1 MKIRRH
7 SKIIEIIKE
16 NDIETQ
22 EELAL
27 RLKEKGFDVTQ
38 ATVSRDIRELN
49 LTKITDGAGRQKYAV
64 LAKNSSVAAARLNS
78 VFSTGIE
85 SINHAQNII
94 VIKTLTGMAMAVAAA
109 LDSMQNSDILGSIAG
124 DDTIF
129 CVTKNEEKAVKLT
142 ESLKTILK
150 EPLADK

>member
-1 MKIRRH
+1 M
-7 SKIIEIIKE
+7 
-16 NDIETQ
+16 
-22 EELAL
+22 
-27 RLKEKGFDVTQ
+27 
-38 ATVSRDIRELN
+38 
-49 LTKITDGAGRQKYAV
+49 
-64 LAKNSSVAAARLNS
+64 AKNSSVAAARLNS

>member
-22 EELAL
+22 EELAKRL
-27 RLKEKGFDVTQ
+27 REEGFDVTQ

-49 LTKITDGAGRQKYAV
+49 LTKITDSVGRQKYSV
-64 LAKNSSVAAARLNS
+64 LAKDSSAASARFNS

-85 SINHAQNII
+85 SIDYAQNIV
-94 VIKTLTGMAMAVAAA
+94 VIKTLTGMAMAVATA
-109 LDSMQNSDILGSIAG
+109 LDSMENNNIVGSIAG

-129 CVTKNEEKAVKLT
+129 CVTRDKENAVKMI
-142 ESLKTILK
+142 ERLKAMVKLH
-150 EPLADK
+150 